1 MNIKK
6 QYIYIALFLLLAS
19 VMTLGA
25 ISYVKNNSL
34 PTLSVDV
41 PTEEFGKYTFERKMT
56 FENGLVA
63 EFFESGDEYFRY
75 CHDEQGFVLI
85 RDNTNNT
92 LTYGTLADGVL
103 ISSGISFF
111 ASEEEIGL
119 VDKLTA
125 SEIDFSLN
133 PELVTRIDRAAPYGG
148 EVFLGGEEPD
158 IVDQKPLL
166 AGEEPKRIITNLV
179 ILIKF
184 NDTTQAVVDNAIAAF
199 DPYFNH
205 PINSLKNYYEVLSY
219 NNVTINSILPRVSPS
234 EVYVYNGGDRQYF
247 NIEDSNTYT
256 RRTRETEL
264 LSGAVAGAANKFDFS
279 GKDLDIND
287 DGYAD
292 SVSFLICGNNE
303 DTWGGLLWPHS
314 WNLDSI
320 DGSSASSYLGG
331 VKVGDYSFNFS
342 SSINVGVLCHEMGHV
357 LGAPDLY
364 HYNYDF
370 VPVGKW
376 DLMSS
381 NTNIPQYM
389 LTYMRSKYV
398 GGIGSSQSLDIVA
411 SGIYQLS
418 PASTS
423 VINTDVLAYKIR
435 LAEKP
440 SEYFMVE
447 YRNPNISTRYDSS
460 LPGTGLVVYR
470 VREPSS
476 VESSTGNRDAR
487 FESKLYPDEVY
498 VFRPLVYMNPD
509 GPTTAIYSDSQKDVE
524 RAYLSPQN
532 PYYRSIGRLH
542 DLTKY
547 NYGNLFYSDGD
558 NSKIVIEALSVSSES
573 AQFRVSFP
581 NDTPVIPVGEFDNK
595 ISVNSAVYYNA
606 TDWAGI
612 RAEVQFSS
620 EVNLSYLAN
629 VKVNLLT
636 ASETIIASNNLN
648 LADFQSK
655 FALGERVFE
664 CPFVVRDKGNIL
676 TSSFYI
682 GSFNSETQPAKI
694 NWVVTD
700 AEGKQK
706 EYGPVSVTNG
716 TAYTWQ
722 DILDSDAEAL
732 ARVFAGPQISLGIDN
747 EGNVISSG
755 TATTGIWEVNGEED
769 VSMIAIGRK
778 HLLALYRDMTVG
790 SFGENYYGESVVD
803 SWINVKEI
811 AAGDYT
817 SYALL
822 SEGVVMASGLNDH
835 YQLQV
840 GGWTNIIGIAAG
852 ARHVVGVASDG
863 KVYAAGDNSSGQC
876 EVEAITDA
884 IEVAAGDSFTLVLR
898 ENGEILVIGNFP
910 YTVNLSSFS
919 QSVKIAAG
927 SRHILSILQNGTV
940 VAAGDNTSGQCNV
953 SGLYDIIDLAGGE
966 NQSIFLRVDGV
977 VEYRGIGNP
986 QYETNTPIPNLVYAP
1001 GELVAVTGIGTPTLS
1016 GGDARLLKSAE
1027 ETVSVSVSPSGA
1039 TYQRVIFTSSD
1050 PTVATITMF
1059 AQGTDYRSAKI
1070 TGLKAGTTTIRG
1082 TINGTSIYS
1091 TLLVTV
1097 YEEKPL
1103 TGITFVEEQARIV
1116 KDKTLKLH
1124 YALVPLDA
1132 TNVGTASP
1140 SFTSSNPQIVTVDVA
1155 SGLIT
1160 GVTAGSATITV
1171 SITVSGI
1178 TYEDTCAVTVVDSE
1192 VVIDVTQS
1200 QNPIKIRQND
1210 LINLNYI
1217 TLKVTITGEPQV
1229 TIPVTH
1235 DMLGNYNSAVEGAKT
1250 INLTYMGQTKPVY
1263 VEVSRYAE
1271 KLEFSEIPK
1280 TSYIYNQALSNLEG
1294 ERGQFKVTFSNGAI
1308 VNYPVNP
1315 SSTTGYN
1322 PRTLGSQTLTARF
1335 SDPFFSN
1342 PLEIK
1347 YTVNVYDI
1355 VSSISYVP
1363 RQNIYAFGTSFNNT
1377 EQLTLNMASSTVR
1390 TEDFD
1395 SPNVAYT
1402 GYNGN
1407 IRGQHLIRATYTDA
1421 ANGNNVL
1428 EADPVVVEVKM
1439 AGSFAYEGKD
1449 DSNYYHYFEQYK
1461 ELNFKIYFDQG
1472 SGSRIEIKNQALTPN
1487 FWYEM
1492 EGFDDEIVYI
1502 EGVESTQQSIIFT
1515 CYTQYSTVV
1524 EGEVNI
1530 NSRQIFEGFNII
1542 ARGLKPVASW
1552 EIVIPSGEDYVAV
1565 DPEEVAEFEYVSGP
1579 TDPSISPYSLRIRK
1593 TFTDTTVS
1601 VSEAMETVFD
1611 PELVGGV
1618 QTYGARYLDTFKEIQ
1633 IRITDVP
1640 QYVLD
1645 IPKQT
1650 VRYAESLNMT
1660 VYVSMKKRGDIPV
1673 VPLSYS
1679 LEFKNADNSYNTI
1692 SNYNLR
1698 LGLQS
1703 VKLTYSFEGTTLTKS
1718 FDMEIIDVFSDI
1730 EMRSPP
1736 KANYKYG
1743 EAFAPETGLFRLH
1756 MRSGAYT
1763 DENYGGTRFSY
1774 SPEFNPTNLTSTQ
1787 VITLRYFNEMEN
1799 IVRTWTVNCTVSNYV
1814 KNLTIIPVKTEY
1826 KYGDPLEV
1834 EVRAI
1839 YANGANTKLNSS
1851 SYQHDYQP
1859 SVIGEQEVLF
1869 WFQEGLGTLTVH
1881 VSDIVKQITVNQAPV
1896 KRVYGY
1902 GEAIDYLGMQVT
1914 LKYESGLNNKTLTGS
1929 SVADELKITY
1939 NPTLAGMQSVI
1950 VEGYVGGE
1958 KTSFTVEVREDDDNT
1973 LKGVDSPEI
1982 KVKKSSR
1989 IVSVKTTNQTLV
2001 DINDRFLIADYLTK
2015 TITDKNGTALNP
2027 LSTRNLRTG
2036 DRVVFTNEEG
2046 YKVYDF
2052 EINVFGDSNGDGQ
2065 VSQSDL
2071 DSMASRVLIGEN
2083 KPYIMDFNADGKSS
2097 LTDIVLFARQINGN

>member
-1 MNIKK
+1 MSFRKNYLI
-6 QYIYIALFLLLAS
+6 IALIVLLAS
-19 VMTLGA
+19 VVTLGA

-34 PTLSVDV
+34 PTLSLDV
-41 PTEEFGKYTFERKMT
+41 PADEFGKYTFERTMT
-56 FENGLVA
+56 FDNGRIA

-85 RDNTNNT
+85 RDNNNKT
-92 LTYGTLADGVL
+92 LTYGTLSDGVL
-103 ISSGISFF
+103 ISSGVSFF
-111 ASEEEIGL
+111 ATEQEINL

-133 PELVTRIDRAAPYGG
+133 PSLVTRIDRAAPYGG
-148 EVFLGGEEPD
+148 EVLLQGEQPD
-158 IVDQKPLL
+158 IVDQRPLF
-166 AGEEPKRIITNLV
+166 AGEEQKRTITNMV

-184 NDTTQAVVDNAIAAF
+184 NDTPQAVVDNAIAAF

-205 PINSLKNYYEVLSY
+205 PNNSLKNYYEVLSY
-219 NNVTINSILPRVSPS
+219 NNVTINSILPRISPS
-234 EVYVYNGGDRQYF
+234 EVYVYNGGNRQYF
-247 NIEDSNTYT
+247 NIEDSNTYA

-264 LSGAVAGAANKFDFS
+264 LSGAVEGAANKFDLS

-320 DGSSASSYLGG
+320 DGTSASSYIGG
-331 VKVGDYSFNFS
+331 VKIGDYSFNFS
-342 SSINVGVLCHEMGHV
+342 SSINVGVLAHEMGHV

-364 HYNYDF
+364 HYEYDF

-389 LTYMRSKYV
+389 LTYMRSKYI
-398 GGIGSSQSLDIVA
+398 GGIGSSQALDIVT
-411 SGIYQLS
+411 SGIYQLA
-418 PASTS
+418 PVSTS
-423 VINTDVLAYKIR
+423 VSNADVLAYKIR

-440 SEYFMVE
+440 NEYFMIE

-476 VESSTGNRDAR
+476 VASSTGNRDAK
-487 FESKLYPDEVY
+487 FESKLYPDEVF

-509 GPTTAIYSDSQKDVE
+509 GPSGDIYSDSQKDVE

-532 PYYRSIGRLH
+532 PYYRSIGKLH

-547 NYGNLFYSDGD
+547 NYDNLFYSDGD

-581 NDTPVIPVGEFDNK
+581 NNKPVIPDGEFDNK
-595 ISVNSAVYYNA
+595 IKVNSAVFYNA

-612 RAEVQFSS
+612 RAEIQFTNTI
-620 EVNLSYLAN
+620 NLSYLAN
-629 VKVNLLT
+629 VKVDLLT
-636 ASETIIASNNLN
+636 AGDTVIATNNLN
-648 LADFQSK
+648 LSDFQAK
-655 FALGERVFE
+655 YALGDRVFD
-664 CPFVVRDKGNIL
+664 CPFVARDKGNIL

-682 GSFNSETQPAKI
+682 GSFISETQPAKI
-694 NWVVTD
+694 RWTVTD

-706 EYGPVSVTNG
+706 TYGPVNVTNG

-722 DILDSDAEAL
+722 DILNSDAQAL
-732 ARVFAGPQISLGIDN
+732 ARVFAGPQISIGIDN
-747 EGNVISSG
+747 GGNVISSG
-755 TATTGIWEVNGEED
+755 SATTGIWGINGEED

-822 SEGVVMASGLNDH
+822 SDGVVMASGLNDY

-840 GGWTNIIGIAAG
+840 GSWTNIIGIAAG
-852 ARHVVGVASDG
+852 ARHIVGVASDG

-876 EVEAITDA
+876 EVSSITDA
-884 IEVAAGDSFTLVLR
+884 IQVAAGDSFTFVLR
-898 ENGEILVIGNFP
+898 ENGEVLIIGNFP
-910 YTVNLSSFS
+910 YTVNLSTFS
-919 QSVKIAAG
+919 TSVKIAAG
-927 SRHILSILQNGTV
+927 SRHILSILENGTV
-940 VAAGDNTSGQCNV
+940 SAAGDNTSGQCNV
-953 SGLYDIIDLAGGE
+953 SGLYDVIDLAGGE

-977 VEYRGIGNP
+977 VEYRGTGNP
-986 QYETNTPIPNLVYAP
+986 QYETNTPLPNLIYDP
-1001 GELVAVTGIGTPTLS
+1001 SELVAVTSVGTPTLS
-1016 GGDARLLKSAE
+1016 GGDSRLLKSAE
-1027 ETVSVSVSPSGA
+1027 ETISVTVSPSGS

-1050 PTVATITMF
+1050 PTVAAITMF

-1070 TGLKAGTTTIRG
+1070 NGLKAGTATITA

-1091 TLLVTV
+1091 SLLVTV

-1103 TGITFVEEQARIV
+1103 TGITLEEETARII
-1116 KDKTLKLH
+1116 KDKTLTLH
-1124 YALVPLDA
+1124 YSLVPLDA
-1132 TNVGTASP
+1132 TNVGISTP
-1140 SFTSSNPQIVTVDVA
+1140 SFTSGNPQIATVDVA
-1155 SGLIT
+1155 SGLVT
-1160 GVTAGSATITV
+1160 GVTAGSTTITV
-1171 SITVSGI
+1171 SITVSGV
-1178 TYEDTCAVTVVDSE
+1178 TYQDTCAVTVVDSE
-1192 VVIDVTQS
+1192 VTIDVTQS
-1200 QNPIKIRQND
+1200 QNPIKIRQNG

-1217 TLKVTITGEPQV
+1217 TLKVTITGESQV
-1229 TIPVTH
+1229 TIPVTA
-1235 DMLGNYNSAVEGAKT
+1235 DMLGNYNSAVEGTKT
-1250 INLTYMGQTKPVY
+1250 INLTYMGQTKSVY
-1263 VEVSRYAE
+1263 VQVSRYAV
-1271 KLEFSEIPK
+1271 KLEFSEMPK
-1280 TSYIYNQALSNLEG
+1280 TNYIYNDALSNLEG
-1294 ERGQFKVTFSNGAI
+1294 ERGEFKVTFSNGAV
-1308 VNYPVNP
+1308 VNYDVNP

-1322 PRTLGSQTLTARF
+1322 PRTLGAQTLTARF
-1335 SDPFFSN
+1335 SDPFFAN
-1342 PLEIK
+1342 ALEIK
-1347 YTVNVYDI
+1347 YTVNVNDI
-1355 VSSISYVP
+1355 VSSISYSP
-1363 RQNIYAFGTSFNNT
+1363 RQNIYAFGSAFNNT

-1395 SPNVAYT
+1395 SPNVAFT

-1407 IRGQHLIRATYTDA
+1407 IRGQHLLRVTYTDA

-1449 DSNYYHYFEQYK
+1449 DPNFYHYFEQHDD
-1461 ELNFKIYFDQG
+1461 LNFRVYFDQG
-1472 SGSRIEIKNQALTPN
+1472 SGSRIEIKDQVATPN

-1492 EGFDDEIVYI
+1492 EGFSNELVYV
-1502 EGVESTQQSIIFT
+1502 EGFSNTQQSILFT
-1515 CYTQYSTVV
+1515 CYTKYSTVV
-1524 EGEVNI
+1524 DGNVTTNDRE
-1530 NSRQIFEGFNII
+1530 RFEEFNII
-1542 ARGLKPVASW
+1542 ARGLKPVTSW
-1552 EIVIPSGEDYVAV
+1552 EIVIPSGENYVAV

-1579 TDPSISPYSLRIRK
+1579 DAPSISPYSLRIRK
-1593 TFTDTTVS
+1593 TFADSTVTVS
-1601 VSEAMETVFD
+1601 QAMETVFD

-1633 IRITDVP
+1633 IKITDVA

-1645 IPKQT
+1645 IPDQT
-1650 VRYAESLNMT
+1650 VRYGEALNMT

-1692 SNYNLR
+1692 SNYSQR
-1698 LGLQS
+1698 LGVQS
-1703 VKLTYSFEGTTLTKS
+1703 VKLTYSFEGTTLTKN
-1718 FDMEIIDVFSDI
+1718 FQMEIVDVFSDI
-1730 EMRSPP
+1730 EMISPP
-1736 KANYKYG
+1736 DANYKYG
-1743 EAFAPETGLFRLH
+1743 DPFAPETGLFRMH

-1763 DENYGGTRFSY
+1763 DENYGGARFSY
-1774 SPEFNPTNLTSTQ
+1774 SPEFNPTNLTATQ
-1787 VITLRYFNEMEN
+1787 VITLRYYNEMED
-1799 IVRTWTVNCTVSNYV
+1799 IFRTWTVNCSVSNYV
-1814 KNLTIIPVKTEY
+1814 KSLSIIPAKTEY
-1826 KYGDPLEV
+1826 RYGDPLEV

-1839 YANGANTKLNSS
+1839 YANGANTKLASQ
-1851 SYQHDYQP
+1851 SYQHDYDANA
-1859 SVIGEQEVLF
+1859 IGEQEVLF

-1881 VSDIVKQITVNQAPV
+1881 VSDIVKQITVNQAPE
-1896 KRVYGY
+1896 KKVYGY

-1914 LKYESGLNNKTLTGS
+1914 LKYESGLNNKTISGS
-1929 SVADELKITY
+1929 DIAEELKITY
-1939 NPTLAGMQSVI
+1939 NPTVSGMQSVI

-1958 KTSFTVEVREDDDNT
+1958 KTSFTIEVRADDDNT
-1973 LKGVDSPEI
+1973 LKGEDSSEI
-1982 KVKKSSR
+1982 KVKKSNR
-1989 IVSVKTTNQTLV
+1989 IIAVRTTNQTLV
-2001 DINDRFLIADYLTK
+2001 ELNDRFTFADYLTK
-2015 TITDKNGTALNP
+2015 KITDKNGATLNP

-2036 DRVVFTNEEG
+2036 DRVVFTNEAG
-2046 YKVYDF
+2046 YNVYDF
-2052 EINVFGDSNGDGQ
+2052 EIQVFGDSNGDGQ
-2065 VSQSDL
+2065 VSQTDL
-2071 DSMASRVLIGEN
+2071 DSMASRVIAGEN
-2083 KPYIMDFNADGKSS
+2083 KPYIMDFNSDGKSS
-2097 LTDIVLFARQINGN
+2097 LTDIVLFARYING